1 MNSLYDN
8 AYFYALSS
16 LIRISAGR
24 RIFAPLRSF
33 SQLVTSFFGAMYQGI
48 LRMLFV
54 AWSLL
59 DSAYFALSPSLVLS
73 YKNSTF
79 LTRLIILSQF
89 KTLIAL
95 YFVLTLLILLPF
107 FVLYLSSLSYAVVS
121 LQIINNSWLWAF
133 YNPLASANEVRLPIA
148 RSLTLT
154 CKRSTPFCARWWAQM
169 DSNHRPHAYQACA
182 LTSWAMSPLNNLT
195 ALVEVSG
202 IEPLTPCL
210 QGRCSTSWAK
220 PPLKIVV

>member
-1 MNSLYDN
+1 
-8 AYFYALSS
+8 
-16 LIRISAGR
+16 
-24 RIFAPLRSF
+24 
-33 SQLVTSFFGAMYQGI
+33 MYQGI